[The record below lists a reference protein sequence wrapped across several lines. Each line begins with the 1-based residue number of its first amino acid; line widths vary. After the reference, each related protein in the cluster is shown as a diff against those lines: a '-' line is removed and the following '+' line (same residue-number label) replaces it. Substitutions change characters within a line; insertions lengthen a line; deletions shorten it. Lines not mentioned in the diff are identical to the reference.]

1 MDPQQFVHPLEDQP
15 YDVRNAEPVEL
26 ELNRPHH
33 DDRRKRRPTIGRDPE
48 PRDSPCI
55 KSPPTCCKQEE
66 PEQPAKGVCCNGPK
80 VIKCKK
86 ERNLTVRCGFKRKR
100 SKPRCSLPIVI
111 PRELL
116 GREEHQDLLATPKQR
131 DSPCATCCEVRRVK
145 PTSARTE
152 QLAKPMA
159 RRVRETLKQKMDIL
173 PLRKLENLV
182 NQLDIASSGVYG
194 GPTVR
199 DAAVDPNLGHR
210 LQKHPCDRQSAL
222 CISPSSWQIVVTAT
236 GS

>member
-66 PEQPAKGVCCNGPK
+66 SSDERKQ
-80 VIKCKK
+80 KK
-86 ERNLTVRCGFKRKR
+86 NNLVYVVDR
-100 SKPRCSLPIVI
+100 
-111 PRELL
+111 
-116 GREEHQDLLATPKQR
+116 KQR

-182 NQLDIASSGVYG
+182 NQLEYVNATCFFIGPIFESSTQLHDESSPLLVVLHDVAAFVYAVLGSTIADGEFSSDVCCIFS
-194 GPTVR
+194 
-199 DAAVDPNLGHR
+199 PNPGS
-210 LQKHPCDRQSAL
+210 LQVVLRIGICDNREKKKPIEK
-222 CISPSSWQIVVTAT
+222 CWPV
-236 GS
+236 